1 MTPEEFK
8 ERYINWL
15 RSRGFTSVEA
25 GKLYDRGI
33 RGVPNTGYSPEW
45 YAREE
50 SECDRRT

>member
-25 GKLYDRGI
+25 GRLYDKGK
-33 RGVPNTGYSPEW
+33 GEFDYGYTPEW
-45 YAREE
+45 YAREQW
-50 SECDRRT
+50 ECNK